1 MLFLFFKIY
10 FLRNYFCIFL
20 ILKKLVNEKY
30 FPVKEKF
37 SLVFI
42 KVFFHFLKIDFKKKK
57 LSKQMGLRTNKLL

>member
-20 ILKKLVNEKY
+20 ILKKLVNEKH

-37 SLVFI
+37 NLVFI
-42 KVFFHFLKIDFKKKK
+42 KVFFHFLKINLKKKNTFQTNG
-57 LSKQMGLRTNKLL
+57 SKNQ